1 MGANINKYIYYKRRT
16 RSGEGVAVGGPGG
29 SWRVQFGVCVIKTD
43 LQMYEIFLEWNYE
56 KVDFLLPF

>member
-1 MGANINKYIYYKRRT
+1 M
-16 RSGEGVAVGGPGG
+16 GGPGG